1 MMLAENELPLF
12 ERPAAATDWRRVW
25 MCTYGPLL
33 VSLSL
38 ILRQAG
44 GVRLVRAV
52 SESAQ
57 IHRQTSTHTGV
68 LLGYSVLPISFME
81 IKPGS
86 LMKTLCCTQVLSS
99 ASTELIQSLCL
110 LNDFL
115 NLAFSLFLLALITA
129 FINV

>member
-68 LLGYSVLPISFME
+68 LLGYSVLP
-81 IKPGS
+81 GS